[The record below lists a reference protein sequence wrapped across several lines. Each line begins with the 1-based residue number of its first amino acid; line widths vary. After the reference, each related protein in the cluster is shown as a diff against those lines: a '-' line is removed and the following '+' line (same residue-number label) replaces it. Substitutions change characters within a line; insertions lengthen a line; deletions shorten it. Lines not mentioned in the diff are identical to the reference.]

1 MIISGEDVGTRF
13 FGVIMDF
20 HGTKTPAR
28 CDTITEPFD
37 LPGCPVPVVRQS
49 FGDVHGLPDP
59 EAGTIYI
66 VSMPV
71 AQAVGRSRDDV
82 FVPGEQIRD
91 ETGRIVGCRS
101 IALLSDPRRE
111 RRVMYSSSIGELEH
125 IMCKN
130 MDDEFSFSSRHG
142 ISVEDVNR
150 MIAGDLFTAEEA
162 RRLSQAIGYDHL
174 FIAQIAR

>member
-1 MIISGEDVGTRF
+1 MKIINLTPHSITIGDVT
-13 FGVIMDF
+13 I

-71 AQAVGRSRDDV
+71 YQAVGRSRNDV

-91 ETGRIVGCRS
+91 ETGGVVGCRS
-101 IALLSDPRRE
+101 IALLS
-111 RRVMYSSSIGELEH
+111 
-125 IMCKN
+125 
-130 MDDEFSFSSRHG
+130 
-142 ISVEDVNR
+142 
-150 MIAGDLFTAEEA
+150 EA
-162 RRLSQAIGYDHL
+162 RKKGW
-174 FIAQIAR
+174 